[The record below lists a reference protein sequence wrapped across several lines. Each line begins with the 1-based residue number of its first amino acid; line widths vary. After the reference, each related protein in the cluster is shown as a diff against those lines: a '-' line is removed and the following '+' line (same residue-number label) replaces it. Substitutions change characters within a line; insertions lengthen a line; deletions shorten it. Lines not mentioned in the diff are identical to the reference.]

1 MSQNLTIRFLAG
13 PALLIAAAFALVSP
27 APPPRPGPPLGPAAP
42 RSEQTAVD
50 DRTRQ
55 RIDEW
60 IARNG
65 LNPYGDPPDSMY
77 NGGTPLFNERTGV
90 VQDRYLYIL
99 ERHPE
104 LKDDGPRKR

>member
-27 APPPRPGPPLGPAAP
+27 APPPKPGPLGPASP
-42 RSEQTAVD
+42 PSEQTAVD

-77 NGGTPLFNERTGV
+77 SGGTPLFDERTGV
-90 VQDRYLYIL
+90 VKDRYLYIL

-104 LKDDGPRKR
+104 LKEDGPRKR